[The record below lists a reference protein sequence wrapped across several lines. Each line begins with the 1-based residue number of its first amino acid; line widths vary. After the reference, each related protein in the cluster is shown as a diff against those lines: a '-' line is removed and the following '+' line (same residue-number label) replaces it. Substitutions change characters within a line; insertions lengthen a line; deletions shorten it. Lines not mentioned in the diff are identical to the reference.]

1 MKRYI
6 YICQAQIGEN
16 NRFADAGMTP
26 VNIIKVKMKELVLI
40 LDRLRSAH
48 NTGNIF
54 RIAEALDAGVAAC
67 GYTPCP
73 PHPKLEKTAMGT
85 DKTVEWMHFES
96 SAEAVDY
103 FHSRG
108 YTVLAAEPGGLEAWE
123 MQFTYP
129 LALVFG
135 NEPLGV
141 SADALEKCDGIVSL
155 PMNGSKASINVG
167 NAAAAITYAIDAKR
181 RGKLVI

>member
-1 MKRYI
+1 MPLPKI
-6 YICQAQIGEN
+6 HI
-16 NRFADAGMTP
+16 
-26 VNIIKVKMKELVLI
+26 V

-48 NTGNIF
+48 NVGNIF
-54 RIAEALDAGVAAC
+54 RLADAVGAVEIVCC
-67 GYTPCP
+67 GYTAAP

-135 NEPLGV
+135 NEALGV

>member
-1 MKRYI
+1 M
-6 YICQAQIGEN
+6 
-16 NRFADAGMTP
+16 
-26 VNIIKVKMKELVLI
+26 
-40 LDRLRSAH
+40 
-48 NTGNIF
+48 F
-54 RIAEALDAGVAAC
+54 RILVVDDDKNARLLYRAV
-67 GYTPCP
+67 
-73 PHPKLEKTAMGT
+73 LERA
-85 DKTVEWMHFES
+85 
-96 SAEAVDY
+96 
-103 FHSRG
+103 G

-135 NEPLGV
+135 NEALGV